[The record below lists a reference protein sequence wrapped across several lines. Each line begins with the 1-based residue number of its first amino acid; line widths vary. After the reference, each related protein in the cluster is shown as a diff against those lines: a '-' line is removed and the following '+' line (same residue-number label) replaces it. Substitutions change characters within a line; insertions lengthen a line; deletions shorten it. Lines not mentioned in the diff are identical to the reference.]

1 MTVRTPHR
9 WIAPLLAL
17 AVGCAADPG
26 AAGKT
31 RWPGD
36 PAQSGAA
43 AGSEGGAG
51 EDTAADPA
59 DDAAGGAGADAEGD
73 AEDANLSDTG
83 ATPGGA
89 EDSGEDGPADSG
101 AAAPAD
107 GAGCGGLVL
116 DGLRAE
122 DEDGDGQ
129 WSAGEVLWVQTTIEN
144 TAADAFFDYPGATLR
159 VETGDVLVPEPTA
172 WVYSLEA
179 GGRALLEWWAIAAPD
194 AAGDVLL
201 RVEVVT
207 GACGRAPEPCP
218 SAAPAEL
225 HLRLSP
231 R

>member
-1 MTVRTPHR
+1 MTVRPPHR

-36 PAQSGAA
+36 PAQSGADGEA
-43 AGSEGGAG
+43 ASSGGGAAD
-51 EDTAADPA
+51 DTAD
-59 DDAAGGAGADAEGD
+59 GGTAEGAEED
-73 AEDANLSDTG
+73 ADDANLSDTG
-83 ATPGGA
+83 AAPGGA
-89 EDSGEDGPADSG
+89 EDSGEGGPADSG
-101 AAAPAD
+101 AAAPAE

-129 WSAGEVLWVQTTIEN
+129 WSAGEVLWVQATIEN
-144 TAADAFFDYPGATLR
+144 TAADDFFDYPGATLR

-179 GGRALLEWWAIAAPD
+179 GGRALLQWWAIGAPD